1 MLTTRMKPLFSETD
15 TLQSLENNDWGQPTN
30 TTGLVKDCHR
40 LRRKPLAQFTP
51 SDCRDMLAQN
61 ISLEYLVPLA
71 LTWLTDNPFIEANY
85 YHGDL
90 LLSLLRIEPQF
101 WQSHPHHWWEVTHLI
116 MNAEF
121 LSEMLENEIL
131 PAAAAFAQN
140 CPDQTK
146 T

>member
-1 MLTTRMKPLFSETD
+1 MKPLCSEIN
-15 TLQSLENNDWGQPTN
+15 TLQSLENDDWGQPTN

-51 SDCRDMLAQN
+51 GDCRLLLGQN

-71 LTWLTDNPFIEANY
+71 LTWLSDNPFMEASY

-90 LLSLLRIEPQF
+90 LLSLLQIEPQF
-101 WQSHPHHWWEVTHLI
+101 WQTHPHYWWEVTHLI
-116 MNAEF
+116 MDAEF
-121 LSEMLENEIL
+121 LNGMLGNEIL

-140 CPDQTK
+140 CPNQIK
-146 T
+146 K